1 MSNDTNPSGSDAYL
15 DVAGAAEAIEAF
27 LPDDGE
33 QENEEPE
40 VTESKD
46 DEVIESDDDES
57 LEIDDAESDDE
68 LDEDEI
74 EASEDT
80 QEPKSV
86 KVKVDGEELE
96 VTLDELKS
104 GYSRTQD
111 YTRKTQE
118 VANLRKEVEAE
129 RQAVT
134 QEREQYSQLLGMLE
148 QQLSG
153 ESEEPDWDNLR
164 NTDPIEYSIQWTEWQ
179 RGQQKR
185 QAISQE
191 RVRLAQMQQQEQL
204 ATLKQQAEREKQ
216 ALQTVIPQW
225 KDAEVAKKEKALIL
239 SQGKKLGFSD
249 EELQQV
255 FDHRA
260 VVALRKAAL
269 YDQMMEKRKDAKPVQ
284 ATKTV
289 KAGIAQPQNKTT
301 SQKQAIQRVQQ
312 TGKVRDAAKAFES
325 ILFG

>member
-1 MSNDTNPSGSDAYL
+1 MSNDTNPSGSEGYL
-15 DVAGAAEAIEAF
+15 DVAGAAEAIESL
-27 LPDDGE
+27 LPDDGQ
-33 QENEEPE
+33 QEDDDSQE
-40 VTESKD
+40 VTESND
-46 DEVIESDDDES
+46 DEVIESDDELTDETDS
-57 LEIDDAESDDE
+57 ESDDE
-68 LDEDEI
+68 VLDGEVDEE
-74 EASEDT
+74 EAPK
-80 QEPKSV
+80 EPNSV
-86 KVKVDGEELE
+86 KVKVDGEEIE
-96 VTLDELKS
+96 VTLDELKN

-129 RQAVT
+129 RQAVS
-134 QEREQYSQLLGMLE
+134 QERGQYSQLLGMLE

-153 ESEEPDWDNLR
+153 TTQEPDWDELR

-191 RVRLAQMQQQEQL
+191 RARLAQMQQQEQL
-204 ATLKQQAEREKQ
+204 ETLKQQAAREKE

-269 YDQMMEKRKDAKPVQ
+269 YDQIMDKRKDAKPVQ

-289 KAGIAQPQNKTT
+289 KAGAKPSQNQTT
-301 SQKQAIQRVQQ
+301 THKQAIQRVQQ